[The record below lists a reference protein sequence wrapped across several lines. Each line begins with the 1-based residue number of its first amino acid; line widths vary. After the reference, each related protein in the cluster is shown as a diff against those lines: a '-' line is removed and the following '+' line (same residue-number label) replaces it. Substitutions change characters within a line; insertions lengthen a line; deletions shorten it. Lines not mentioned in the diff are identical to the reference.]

1 MLHSLFA
8 WVSQGAAVTADVT
21 SATVSH
27 SPQTVA
33 AAVLCYALMN
43 FFN

>member
-1 MLHSLFA
+1 MLNSLFA
-8 WVSQGAAVTADVT
+8 WVSQGADVT
-21 SATVSH
+21 SAAVSH

-43 FFN
+43 LVN